1 MDAELF
7 GYDRLAKAIIIQAI
21 KDYRWAL
28 KSMKKYKN
36 VREAKKL
43 IRDVEAFFTSEWF
56 CSLSDIDGRRLMKL
70 IKDDP
75 DNVHMN
81 NIKNLIF

>member
-1 MDAELF
+1 MDAELY
-7 GYDRLAKAIIIQAI
+7 GYDRLAKMIIIQAI

-28 KSMKKYKN
+28 KSMKKCKN
-36 VREAKKL
+36 VREAKSL

-56 CSLSDIDGRRLMKL
+56 YVLSDIDGRSLMKL

>member
-1 MDAELF
+1 MDAELYE
-7 GYDRLAKAIIIQAI
+7 YDRLAKAIIIQSI

-28 KSMKKYKN
+28 KSMRKYRN
-36 VREAKKL
+36 VREAKSL

-56 CSLSDIDGRRLMKL
+56 CVLSNIDGRRLMKL

-75 DNVHMN
+75 DNVHIN